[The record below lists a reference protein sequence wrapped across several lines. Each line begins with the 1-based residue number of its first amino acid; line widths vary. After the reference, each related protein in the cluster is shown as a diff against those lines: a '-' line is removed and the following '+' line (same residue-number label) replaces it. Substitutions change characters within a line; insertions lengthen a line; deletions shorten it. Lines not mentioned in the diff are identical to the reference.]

1 MSTRSK
7 SGSLPIRPRSAGRPR
22 VVTSGIDRWVV
33 SVAVIVLVGLFTWRH
48 HTAYALSMELVLVAA
63 VILALAIRASTRTG
77 AETVVILGHGSLANI
92 LTALLTE
99 APHRF
104 PFLGRGSPTLKY
116 RHTASV
122 GEAEELLRTT
132 QCDWVIIADPTYS
145 AALSTAARSLVD
157 RDGCSAAVI
166 DGVDVLERALGRVP
180 LDFATEDAWAT
191 RHAGSLREVAYLGT
205 KRVMDVVLAIAIGI
219 AILPLLPLI
228 ALAIKLDSG
237 GSILYHQDRV
247 GLGGRIFR
255 IHKFRTMHADAERN
269 GAVWAQ
275 VNDPRVTRLGRFFRR
290 TRIDELPQ
298 VWNVIRGEMSFVG
311 PRPERPQFTK
321 LLEQEIHCYHLRN
334 LVRPGLTGWAQVRF
348 RYTNSLHDSRMK
360 LEYDL
365 YYLKNA
371 SLLFD
376 LRILLRTVF
385 VVLGKKGM

>member
-22 VVTSGIDRWVV
+22 FATSRADRFVISIAVV
-33 SVAVIVLVGLFTWRH
+33 VLVGLFAWRH
-48 HTAYALSMELVLVAA
+48 HTAYALPMQLVLIVA
-63 VILALAIRASTRTG
+63 VILALAVRASTRTS

-99 APHRF
+99 APHKF

-116 RHTASV
+116 RHIASV
-122 GEAEELLRTT
+122 GEAKELLRTT
-132 QCDWVIIADPTYS
+132 QCDWVIVADPTYS
-145 AALSTAARSLVD
+145 AALSTAALSLVD
-157 RDGCSAAVI
+157 RDGRSAAVI
-166 DGVDVLERALGRVP
+166 NGVDVLERALGRVP
-180 LDFATEDAWAT
+180 LDFATDGARAT

-205 KRVMDVVLAIAIGI
+205 KRVMDIVLAIAIGI

-247 GLGGRIFR
+247 GLDGRIFR

-275 VNDPRVTRLGRFFRR
+275 VNDPRVTRLGRFLRG

-376 LRILLRTVF
+376 LRILARTVL